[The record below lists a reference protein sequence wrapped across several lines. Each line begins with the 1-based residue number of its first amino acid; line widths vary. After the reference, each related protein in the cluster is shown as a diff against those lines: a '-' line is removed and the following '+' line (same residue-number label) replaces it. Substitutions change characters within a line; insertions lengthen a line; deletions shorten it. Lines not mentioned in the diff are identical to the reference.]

1 MISSQAIRRI
11 LLGHFTIPDDGD
23 PRAGEKMVVCA
34 YLIDHTDGPVLFDT
48 GIGFGDDEFEDFYRP
63 VRRPLDDA
71 LATVGARVSDIRIVV
86 NCHLHADHCGGNPRF
101 GGTPIFAQS
110 AEVEAA
116 RGDDYTIPSLVDF
129 PGVHYEIHDGEADV
143 APGVRIVPTA
153 GHTAG
158 HQSLVVETSEGRV
171 VLAGQAVGN
180 ASDYVRAQY
189 AWQLRHDGSTEPV
202 TYPDWVARFQELDP
216 IKILFA
222 HDTCAWDPGSSTAT

>member
-34 YLIDHTDGPVLFDT
+34 YLIHHPDGLVLFDT
-48 GIGFGDDEFEDFYRP
+48 GIGSGDEEFETFYNP
-63 VRRPLDDA
+63 VRRSLDDA
-71 LATVGARVSDIRIVV
+71 LASVGVGVGDVRIVA

-110 AEVEAA
+110 AEVESA
-116 RGDDYTIPSLVDF
+116 RGEDYTIPALVEF
-129 PGVHYEIHDGEADV
+129 PNARYELHDGEADV
-143 APGVRIVPTA
+143 ASGIRIVPTP
-153 GHTAG
+153 GHTVG
-158 HQSLVVETSEGRV
+158 HQSLVVETTEGRI

-180 ASDYVRAQY
+180 ASDYARAQY
-189 AWQLRHDGSTEPV
+189 AWQLRRGGSPEPV

-216 IKILFA
+216 VRILFA
-222 HDTCAWDPGSSTAT
+222 HDTCVWERPDPG